1 MFLGQEVH
9 YYMMYIA
16 YYTEL
21 NLQLHEK
28 NGAFVAKIT
37 NTRQT
42 NLFFTIFALAYA
54 ANFCYPAADTSQ
66 VISRL
71 LMQAFNYKMQ
81 LT

>member
-42 NLFFTIFALAYA
+42 NLFFTIFALA
-54 ANFCYPAADTSQ
+54 
-66 VISRL
+66 
-71 LMQAFNYKMQ
+71 
-81 LT
+81 